1 MNYRIIPK
9 TGDKISILGYGCMRL
24 PVKHGKIDEKRASA
38 QIYRAIDLGVNYFDT
53 AMPYHLGESEPF
65 LGKILSGE
73 KRDKIKIATKL
84 PPWSIKKKDDMNI
97 IIDTQ
102 LRRLKTD
109 RIDYYLLHALQRENW
124 KRLNSLDVLNFL
136 EKQKEAGKIIYK
148 GFSFHGDR
156 ETFREIID
164 AYDWDFC
171 QIQFNYLDVNRQ
183 AGLEGLKYAASKG
196 IGIVIM
202 EPLRGG
208 ALAKTPPKA
217 IKHIWDEAETKRTP
231 AEWSLR
237 WIWNHPEVTCIL
249 SGMNEE
255 KHIEENLRIASDALP
270 YLMTDKELNIVE
282 RVAGKYHELMK
293 IGCTGCGYCLPCPAG
308 VNIPACFELFNRK
321 NMFGDS
327 WQSKVFYMG
336 WVAGFSGGKPAYA
349 SLCKNCG
356 KCVKKC
362 PQNLPIPE
370 YLKQVAKEFD
380 GLEMKFMIKLA
391 GSMNFLFN
399 WWETRN
405 R

>member
-9 TGDKISILGYGCMRL
+9 TDDKLSILGYGCMRL
-24 PVKHGKIDEKRASA
+24 PVKHGKIDGKRAAA
-38 QIYRAIDLGVNYFDT
+38 QIDYAVDRGVNYFDT

-65 LGKILSGE
+65 LGKILSGS
-73 KRDKIKIATKL
+73 KRDKVKIATKL
-84 PPWSIKKKDDMNI
+84 PPWSVKQKEDMNI
-97 IIDTQ
+97 IIDIQ
-102 LRRLKTD
+102 LKRLNTD
-109 RIDYYLLHALQRENW
+109 RIDYYLLHTLQRENW
-124 KRLNSLDVLNFL
+124 KRLNSLDVLEFL
-136 EKQKEAGKIIYK
+136 ENQKKIGKILYK
-148 GFSFHGDR
+148 GFSFHGDK
-156 ETFREIID
+156 ETFIEIID
-164 AYDWDFC
+164 SYNWDFC
-171 QIQFNYLDVNRQ
+171 QVQFNYLDVNRQ

-208 ALAKTPPKA
+208 ALAKDPPKV
-217 IKHIWDEAETKRTP
+217 IKQIWNESEIKRTP

-255 KHIEENLRIASDALP
+255 KQIEENIRIACDAFPNSL
-270 YLMTDKELNIVE
+270 TDEELTLVR

-321 NMFGDS
+321 NIFGDS

-356 KCVKKC
+356 KCVQKC
-362 PQNLPIPE
+362 PQHLPIPE
-370 YLKQVAKEFD
+370 YLRMVAKEFD
-380 GLEMKFMIKLA
+380 GLEMKLMIKLA
-391 GSMNFLFN
+391 STMNYLFN